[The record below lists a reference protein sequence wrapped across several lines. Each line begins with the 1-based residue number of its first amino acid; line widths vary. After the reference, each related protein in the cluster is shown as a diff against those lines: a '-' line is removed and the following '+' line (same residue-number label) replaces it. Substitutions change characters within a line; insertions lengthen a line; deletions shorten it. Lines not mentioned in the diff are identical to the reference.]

1 MTFKLSET
9 PKFSA
14 KKFDYCRWF
23 RFSYC
28 AWNVNIWYRL
38 SCRSCLYLTLL
49 RLRNLFCACR
59 ATVQKRWRLYMY
71 IPTMLWEL
79 ITRQFRDIRK
89 PFFCTNNIVHHRLG
103 YFRTFLW
110 FYEPALIFS
119 VELSPLNLRNTKG
132 FTAMGVMPVHYSTVL
147 PICWVLINQFKFQAH
162 CRAIEIWSTIWLKLG
177 SSATHSAGSNKCG
190 QMRQNGELF
199 QLMFNHGAISAQKT
213 TRFNIR
219 ILIPALYLLMHY
231 G

>member
-89 PFFCTNNIVHHRLG
+89 PFFCTNNIAHHRLG

-119 VELSPLNLRNTKG
+119 VELSPLNPEEYGG
-132 FTAMGVMPVHYSTVL
+132 FHCHEVMPSNASTLQYSFTDMLSPDQPVQISSTL
-147 PICWVLINQFKFQAH
+147 LGNRNMINNMIEAWIICNSF
-162 CRAIEIWSTIWLKLG
+162 RRLK
-177 SSATHSAGSNKCG
+177 
-190 QMRQNGELF
+190 
-199 QLMFNHGAISAQKT
+199 
-213 TRFNIR
+213 
-219 ILIPALYLLMHY
+219 
-231 G
+231 